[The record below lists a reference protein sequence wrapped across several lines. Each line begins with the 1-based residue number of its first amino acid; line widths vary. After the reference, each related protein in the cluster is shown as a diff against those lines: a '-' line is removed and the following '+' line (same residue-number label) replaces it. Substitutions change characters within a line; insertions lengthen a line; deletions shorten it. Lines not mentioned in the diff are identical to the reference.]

1 MRKLKQTLKKENN
14 IVSLNLNLVKFKLFK
29 LLFYINEMILEK
41 NSNLK
46 IIDF

>member
-14 IVSLNLNLVKFKLFK
+14 IVSLNLNLVKFKL
-29 LLFYINEMILEK
+29 LFYINEMILEK